1 MQRVLYSFAD
11 ATNATPV
18 IIRILNRRDDLNKL
32 IQWAGKKHLT
42 AVQTAYSNRLGD
54 EEKRYLRA
62 ILDYPRLTRF
72 LTVLHALW
80 GILPPTPRYFPKGNA
95 AKYRSRNLTQTY
107 NLSYSQLQ
115 IT

>member
-1 MQRVLYSFAD
+1 MQRVLYSLAET
-11 ATNATPV
+11 TNATPV
-18 IIRILNRRDDLNKL
+18 IIRILKRRHELNNL
-32 IQWAGKKHLT
+32 ITWAGKKRLK
-42 AVQTAYSNRLGD
+42 AVQAAYINRLGD

-62 ILDYPRLTRF
+62 TLHYPRLTRF

-80 GILPPTPRYFPKGNA
+80 GILASTPRYFPKDSA